1 MKRAFRLAAVLTFS
15 LCLFVGNAKADGVSE
30 LSYVLSGADSASFIL
45 PVNPTVAPGNFL
57 LGFGFQVDVTD
68 LVLNGSPANYAF
80 KFFSSVDQGGLSII
94 DQPQSFNLISLAN
107 LQLYN
112 GSESS
117 PTMLDIPGKI
127 QLHDA
132 LSNSDYTLTITPV
145 STPAPEPSAIFLLGA
160 GIVVLLIRK
169 RSVRA

>member
-1 MKRAFRLAAVLTFS
+1 
-15 LCLFVGNAKADGVSE
+15 
-30 LSYVLSGADSASFIL
+30 LSGPVSVSFIL

-68 LVLNGSPANYAF
+68 LLLNGSPANDPF

-94 DQPQSFNLISLAN
+94 DQPQTFNLISLSN
-107 LQLYN
+107 LQLYS

-127 QLHDA
+127 PLLDA
-132 LSNSDYTLTITPV
+132 LSNSNYTLTITPV
-145 STPAPEPSAIFLLGA
+145 GAPEPSSIFLLSA
-160 GIVVLLIRK
+160 GIVVLLLTRK
-169 RSVRA
+169 RSARA